1 MSDVTYYVDGL
12 VWFQG
17 VGQDTLIT
25 STLYTQFTFVCVLW
39 ILVFFADKTVF
50 MRGRK
55 QWPDKYR
62 YSNRSSEKTPLLL
75 SEEKQNGAVPMA
87 HVDYSNKD
95 VSYLTYLLIFCLA
108 PRKIGCKDIIM

>member
-25 STLYTQFTFVCVLW
+25 SMLYTQFAFVCVLW

-50 MRGRK
+50 MRGSI

-75 SEEKQNGAVPMA
+75 SDEKRNGAVPGA

-95 VSYLTYLLIFCLA
+95 VSYLTRTSYFCA
-108 PRKIGCKDIIM
+108 YSIT